1 MAGDRKL
8 LVVDD
13 EEVVCRACRRIFSK
27 QGFQVE
33 VNTDARQGL
42 AWATEKDY
50 ELILLDIKMPNM
62 NGIEFLEGLRE
73 KKPDAPVLII
83 TGYPSIPNAAAAMRL
98 GACDYI
104 TKPFTAEEITWAV
117 QRVLSTHQPPPE
129 GVEAS
134 ATGTG
139 ADLAP
144 EKDEKLFWDESW
156 VELAADASGCVGAVL
171 PGLRGA
177 SISAVRLPRIGEV
190 VYQGLPLASLTIAG
204 KPLLLI
210 PSPVSGVVA
219 EVNGLLSKH
228 PHLFVSDPCGEGWIA
243 CICSTRHEELANCKL
258 RSILLMNAEPHSAE
272 EQARKLRRLG
282 CQVRLAPDRN
292 ALTTALSESGD
303 RVIFL
308 DAASIGGTGPALVE
322 RINQQAPKARIV
334 VVGSTGEAEE
344 AVYRKHKIFY
354 YAVEPFSD
362 NEIAD
367 ILAGLF
373 QAHEAQAPKAEGQKG
388 SSEAISSI
396 SITNRNL
403 RKVQL
408 LAAPGL
414 LWSNEGLGHQISQ
427 KLLAHLFPV
436 VVTPGE
442 NHLTPANILKAAGT
456 CDRVMVLL
464 ARDSGLLPGGLARDT
479 KPDFEVAAVE
489 PREAA
494 SKVTTLSVQPDT
506 LGGVACLDARTI
518 AALAEHIVWDMASY

>member
-1 MAGDRKL
+1 MSADRKL

-27 QGFQVE
+27 QGFDVE

-42 AWATEKDY
+42 MRATEQDY

-62 NGIEFLEGLRE
+62 NGIEFLEGLRQ
-73 KKPDAPVLII
+73 KKPEAPVLII

-117 QRVLSTHQPPPE
+117 QRVLSTHRPPADE
-129 GVEAS
+129 GEA
-134 ATGTG
+134 G
-139 ADLAP
+139 ADGDGGQAAADI
-144 EKDEKLFWDESW
+144 EEKLFWDESW

-177 SISAVRLPRIGEV
+177 SITGVRLPRIGEV
-190 VYQGLPLASLTIAG
+190 VYQGLPMASVTVAD
-204 KPLLLI
+204 KPALLI
-210 PSPVSGVVA
+210 PSPLSGVVA
-219 EVNGLLSKH
+219 EVNELLAKH
-228 PHLFVSDPCGEGWIA
+228 SRLLTGDPCGEGWIA
-243 CICSTRHEELANCKL
+243 CVCSTRHEELAKCKP
-258 RSILLMNAEPHSAE
+258 RSILLVNMEPRSAE

-282 CQVRLAPDRN
+282 CHVACVADPG
-292 ALTTALSESGD
+292 ALTTALAESGD
-303 RVIFL
+303 RVVFL
-308 DAASIGGTGPALVE
+308 DSVSLAGDGPALVE
-322 RINQQAPKARIV
+322 RINHQAPRARIV
-334 VVGSTGEAEE
+334 VVGSTGDTQEGA
-344 AVYRKHKIFY
+344 YRKHKIFF

-373 QAHEAQAPKAEGQKG
+373 RTHDGPASPAEGQKG
-388 SSEAISSI
+388 TSEPISSI

-414 LWSNEGLGHQISQ
+414 LWSNEGLGHQISE
-427 KLLAHLFPV
+427 KLLANLFPV

-442 NHLTPANILKAAGT
+442 NHLTPANILKAAGN

-479 KPDFEVAAVE
+479 KPDFEAGSVQPGGAVG
-489 PREAA
+489 
-494 SKVTTLSVQPDT
+494 KVTTLSVQPDAF
-506 LGGVACLDARTI
+506 GGVACLDARTI
-518 AALAEHIVWDMASY
+518 AALAEHIVWDMSSY